1 MKKHTMQ
8 EACATH
14 DGMNNLPQEDCWES
28 KSAYLRYILA
38 SKMYLQG

>member
-1 MKKHTMQ
+1 MKKYIIQ

-14 DGMNNLPQEDCWES
+14 NSMNNLYQEGRWVS
-28 KSAYLRYILA
+28 KSTYLLYILA

>member
-1 MKKHTMQ
+1 MKKHIMQ

-14 DGMNNLPQEDCWES
+14 DGMNNLSQEDCWVS
-28 KSAYLRYILA
+28 QSTYLLYILA